1 MGATLSFLLAKEA
14 ERGAPAGQE
23 GQRELAVPGSWV
35 GLAFLGDVLAPC
47 DPNCKSCDRPGV
59 LRGVLGAADPD
70 IPTPSRV
77 PRWQSCTSLLP
88 GSQTASRA
96 GHRMLHR
103 HTQLLRSLAHHT
115 AHLLP
120 RRPVAAAAAA
130 AQRLAAAGW
139 ASLPSFAGTFM
150 RSPSIH
156 MSAAAANV
164 AAVVV
169 SAAAEEL
176 PPAKRPR
183 GRPRGSKKEAAA
195 AAAGQAPPSTPGA
208 KAGVHTTAAAAAAA
222 GPLAAA
228 DAAVDDAALGSPPP
242 STATRKKKSARAAA
256 SPSHLVLSNRSALE
270 FKAQRIAELLGRLYP
285 NPPVPLD
292 HASNFQL
299 LCAVLLSAQVRAGGG
314 CLACL
319 LECPASLS
327 IPPTNLK
334 GPALTGTPH

>member
-47 DPNCKSCDRPGV
+47 DPYCKSCDRPGV
-59 LRGVLGAADPD
+59 LRGVLGAADPE
-70 IPTPSRV
+70 IPTTSRV
-77 PRWQSCTSLLP
+77 PRWQSRISLLP

-115 AHLLP
+115 EHLLLP

-139 ASLPSFAGTFM
+139 ASLPSFAGTFR
-150 RSPSIH
+150 RSPSLH

-195 AAAGQAPPSTPGA
+195 AAAGQGPPSTPGA
-208 KAGVHTTAAAAAAA
+208 KAGVHTTAAAAAAGA
-222 GPLAAA
+222 LAAA
-228 DAAVDDAALGSPPP
+228 DAAVDDAALISPPL
-242 STATRKKKSARAAA
+242 STAARKKKSARAAA

-319 LECPASLS
+319 LECPASLFIS
-327 IPPTNLK
+327 HPQTSK
-334 GPALTGTPH
+334 GLL